1 MFSST
6 NKEITNPKKN
16 TLYRNHNDTMHSIPV
31 NTPHFKSC
39 ILKVGILLPNNSI
52 TGRAVYTTG
61 IKGTKGEA
69 TTATTATT
77 KLIPATFYSKTA
89 IIYHLY

>member
-1 MFSST
+1 M
-6 NKEITNPKKN
+6 
-16 TLYRNHNDTMHSIPV
+16 
-31 NTPHFKSC
+31 
-39 ILKVGILLPNNSI
+39 
-52 TGRAVYTTG
+52 GRAVYTTG
-61 IKGTKGEA
+61 IKSTKGEA

>member
-1 MFSST
+1 
-6 NKEITNPKKN
+6 
-16 TLYRNHNDTMHSIPV
+16 MHSIPV
-31 NTPHFKSC
+31 NTPHFNSC

-61 IKGTKGEA
+61 IKSTKGEA